1 MPLFL
6 YSQIDQDVSV
16 QKDRDRAAI
25 ITASQ
30 GVTLSAHNKQK
41 LDAFLKSVEE
51 LHHVCN
57 RKHGEP
63 AAVLNARLHNLSIAA
78 KKKIEESMIQNYASS
93 EVIGELNFLET
104 YLNRHKSHHDLKYE
118 YIKAGIITA
127 IALIG
132 CFASVILLPSTL
144 SLFLVLDV
152 LLLAASSFIALFF
165 GEKSID
171 TYKLAHDH
179 QLRHI
184 QSFFGPPLSLNALDT
199 MYLGPTPNAVEI
211 EI

>member
-104 YLNRHKSHHDLKYE
+104 Y
-118 YIKAGIITA
+118 
-127 IALIG
+127 
-132 CFASVILLPSTL
+132 
-144 SLFLVLDV
+144 
-152 LLLAASSFIALFF
+152 
-165 GEKSID
+165 
-171 TYKLAHDH
+171 
-179 QLRHI
+179 
-184 QSFFGPPLSLNALDT
+184 
-199 MYLGPTPNAVEI
+199 
-211 EI
+211 

>member
-6 YSQIDQDVSV
+6 YSQIDRDVSV
-16 QKDRDRAAI
+16 QKDEDRAAI

-30 GVTLSAHNKQK
+30 DANLSTINKQK
-41 LDAFLKSVEE
+41 LDAFLKAVEE
-51 LHHVCN
+51 LYHLCN

-63 AAVLNARLHNLSIAA
+63 ADVLNLRLHNLSIEA
-78 KKKIEESMIQNYASS
+78 KNSIELNLEQNFASS

-104 YLNRHKSHHDLKYE
+104 YLNHHKNHHDLEYE
-118 YIKAGIITA
+118 YIKDGIITA

-132 CFASVILLPSTL
+132 CVASVVLLPSTL

-152 LLLAASSFIALFF
+152 LLLAVSSFTALFF

-171 TYKLAHDH
+171 TYKLAHHD
-179 QLRHI
+179 QLSHI
-184 QSFFGPPLSLNALDT
+184 QRFFGPAPSLNELDT
-199 MYLGPTPNAVEI
+199 IYLGPTDDAVEF